1 MVFDVVQVEHG
12 NRVQIEPSR
21 DSRRAELAHV
31 TLSDRYLLPGES
43 FHGPFARVAAYHGDQ
58 AAPTRRYDNIGGLWF
73 MPAMPIRAQAGDG
86 VSGILDR
93 WNQSPGRP
101 PRRRP
106 EARCRSYSTT
116 PVPP

>member
-1 MVFDVVQVEHG
+1 MVFDVVKVEHG
-12 NRVQIEPSR
+12 IRVQTEPSR
-21 DSRRAELAHV
+21 ISRRSEFAQV
-31 TLSDRYLLPGES
+31 TPSDRYLLPGES
-43 FHGPFARVAAYHGDQ
+43 LLGPFARVAACHGGE
-58 AAPTRRYDNIGGLWF
+58 AAPARRYENIGGLWF